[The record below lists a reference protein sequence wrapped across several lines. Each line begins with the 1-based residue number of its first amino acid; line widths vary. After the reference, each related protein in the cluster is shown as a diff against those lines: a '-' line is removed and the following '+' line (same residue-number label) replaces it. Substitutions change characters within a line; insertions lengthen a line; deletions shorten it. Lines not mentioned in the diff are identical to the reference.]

1 MLRYHSAPSGHWLV
15 AAAHGRLLAVRTPDE
30 ESAVERAWAAV
41 SLPVQA
47 VLDELTSTGLSS
59 TPPFALVE
67 YSGEF
72 ATGTATAHCIVR
84 GDAKIT
90 GVANGETVEID
101 GARATT
107 WAERTLE
114 GVQSLELVL
123 GSGSPASATLPLA
136 NGVAWVDR
144 VTLAQGDVAAAPVA
158 AAVRPAAEPAPVP
171 VPAPAP
177 VPAPSPAPVIEAPT
191 HVAPPATPILAPH
204 STEIEDATIA
214 EFTVT
219 SSRGTPAT
227 TASAETPETPEPTDA
242 PDFGYDSLFEETMV
256 RSIEEAAVRPEE
268 EDEHASA
275 GAAVGGATGGAAA
288 DGSKGDHD
296 GMTMMGSD
304 FAALRAARKGG
315 AKQKGAA
322 AASTATPSA
331 PTYRLEIAGGGSE
344 PLSSTVLVG
353 RAPSVSKVSGGQI
366 PRLVTLTGSEDISR
380 NHAQFS
386 VEGDTVVVTDLHSRN
401 GTSIIL
407 PGRSPQLLR
416 AGEPT
421 SVLVD
426 TVVDLGGGVTLTV
439 KEA

>member
-15 AAAHGRLLAVRTPDE
+15 AAADGRLLAVRTPDE
-30 ESAVERAWAAV
+30 ESTVERAWASV
-41 SLPVQA
+41 SLPIQA
-47 VLDELTSTGLSS
+47 VLDELTSAGLSS

-84 GDAKIT
+84 GDAT
-90 GVANGETVEID
+90 VTAVANGETVVID
-101 GARATT
+101 GSSATT

-114 GVQSLELVL
+114 GVQGLDIVF
-123 GSGSPASATLPLA
+123 GMPIAAAATLPLA
-136 NGVAWVDR
+136 SGVAWVDR
-144 VTLAQGDVAAAPVA
+144 VALDSGSTPAAPVSAFVA
-158 AAVRPAAEPAPVP
+158 APVVAAPVIVAPVVAEAPPAPEP
-171 VPAPAP
+171 EPAPAP
-177 VPAPSPAPVIEAPT
+177 VPAPVLI
-191 HVAPPATPILAPH
+191 APPVAPILAPR
-204 STEIEDATIA
+204 SSDVEDATIA
-214 EFTVT
+214 EFTQT
-219 SSRGTPAT
+219 STRDAAASEPADEP
-227 TASAETPETPEPTDA
+227 AAESS
-242 PDFGYDSLFEETMV
+242 DFGYDSLFEETMV
-256 RSIEEAAVRPEE
+256 RSIEDAAVRPEE
-268 EDEHASA
+268 EGDDHVPSASP
-275 GAAVGGATGGAAA
+275 AV

-296 GMTMMGSD
+296 GMTMMSSD
-304 FAALRAARKGG
+304 FAALRAARKQGK
-315 AKQKGAA
+315 APADTP
-322 AASTATPSA
+322 TASA
-331 PTYRLEIAGGGSE
+331 PSYRLEISGGGSE
-344 PLSSTVLVG
+344 PLTSTVLVG
-353 RAPSVSKVSGGQI
+353 RAPSVSKISGGQI

>member
-15 AAAHGRLLAVRTPDE
+15 AAADGRLLAVRTPDE
-30 ESAVERAWAAV
+30 ESTVERAWASV
-41 SLPVQA
+41 GLEVQA
-47 VLDELTSTGLSS
+47 VLDELTSKGLSS
-59 TPPFALVE
+59 TPPFALIE

-84 GDAKIT
+84 GDARVT
-90 GVANGETVEID
+90 AVANGETVEID
-101 GARATT
+101 GASATT

-114 GVQSLELVL
+114 GVQSLDIAF
-123 GSGSPASATLPLA
+123 GSGTSGAATLPLA
-136 NGVAWVDR
+136 SGVAWVDR
-144 VTLAQGDVAAAPVA
+144 VTLAEGGVSPAAPVA
-158 AAVRPAAEPAPVP
+158 AAVAKPVASTPPVAAPPVAAPPAAAPVAEPAPM
-171 VPAPAP
+171 
-177 VPAPSPAPVIEAPT
+177 PAPVIEVPQ

-204 STEIEDATIA
+204 SSEVEDATIA
-214 EFTVT
+214 EFTQT
-219 SSRGTPAT
+219 STRDATPAEVPAE
-227 TASAETPETPEPTDA
+227 ASDA

-256 RSIEEAAVRPEE
+256 RSIEDAAVRPEE
-268 EDEHASA
+268 EGDEHAAVPA
-275 GAAVGGATGGAAA
+275 GDGPAADGPAA

-296 GMTMMGSD
+296 GMTMMSSD
-304 FAALRAARKGG
+304 FAALRASRKRG
-315 AKQKGAA
+315 KT
-322 AASTATPSA
+322 AASTETPAA
-331 PTYRLEIAGGGSE
+331 PSYLLEISGGGTE

-353 RAPSVSKVSGGQI
+353 RAPSVSKISGGQI

-401 GTSIIL
+401 GTTIIL

-421 SVLVD
+421 SVLVG
-426 TVVDLGGGVTLTV
+426 TVVDLGGVTLTV

>member
-15 AAAHGRLLAVRTPDE
+15 AAADGRLLAVRTPDE
-30 ESAVERAWAAV
+30 ESTVERAWASV
-41 SLPVQA
+41 TLPIQS
-47 VLDELTSTGLSS
+47 VLDELTSGGLSS

-72 ATGTATAHCIVR
+72 ETGTATAHCIVR
-84 GDAKIT
+84 GDAKIEA
-90 GVANGETVEID
+90 VANGESVEID
-101 GARATT
+101 GASATT

-114 GVQSLELVL
+114 GVQSLELIF
-123 GSGSPASATLPLA
+123 GSGTTAPATLPLA

-144 VTLAQGDVAAAPVA
+144 VTLARGASVVAPVA
-158 AAVRPAAEPAPVP
+158 AAVPAAASAPVP
-171 VPAPAP
+171 VAVAKPVIARVPTP
-177 VPAPSPAPVIEAPT
+177 VPAPVAEAPA
-191 HVAPPATPILAPH
+191 HVAPPVTPILAPR
-204 STEIEDATIA
+204 SSEVEDATIA
-214 EFTVT
+214 EFTVS
-219 SSRGTPAT
+219 SSRGTPAADSPAGT
-227 TASAETPETPEPTDA
+227 PVTSDTPETADA

-256 RSIEEAAVRPEE
+256 RSIEDAAVRPEE
-268 EDEHASA
+268 EGDEHAPAEA
-275 GAAVGGATGGAAA
+275 GPAA

-296 GMTMMGSD
+296 GMTMMSSD
-304 FAALRAARKGG
+304 FAALRAARKKG
-315 AKQKGAA
+315 KGANA
-322 AASTATPSA
+322 VSVSTPSA
-331 PTYRLEIAGGGSE
+331 PAYRLEIAGGGSE

-353 RAPSVSKVSGGQI
+353 RAPSVSKISGGQI